1 MVNRAIHESI
11 SWTIDS
17 TQSGDGDGDSTHP
30 ANDHS
35 VEDSRTL
42 PTLHALLSPYPKT
55 IYGDGN
61 NPGVGGKESV
71 DFDTTINTTST
82 PTTATAASTTTT
94 TTTTTTTA
102 TATASIGAD
111 TPATMTDTPLTPIPR
126 PPLVYVHIYNPVRT
140 YLKQV
145 LKHKFHVS
153 FGDED
158 RDRTCV
164 LTPPV
169 PVSYHD
175 YISPFQVGGG
185 GDLLSHCRTVGL
197 EYFTFRVG
205 ESTVRWFFDDILPR
219 DVRKY
224 LLDGG
229 IVELAMAEE

>member
-30 ANDHS
+30 INDHP
-35 VEDSRTL
+35 VEDPRTL
-42 PTLHALLSPYPKT
+42 PTLHALLSPYPKS

-61 NPGVGGKESV
+61 SQGVGGQESI
-71 DFDTTINTTST
+71 DFDTHINTTSIST
-82 PTTATAASTTTT
+82 STSATKPTTTS
-94 TTTTTTTA
+94 TTTTA
-102 TATASIGAD
+102 TASASVGAD
-111 TPATMTDTPLTPIPR
+111 TPTAVPDTPLTTSPR
-126 PPLVYVHIYNPVRT
+126 SPLVYVHIYNPVRT

-185 GDLLSHCRTVGL
+185 GDLLSHCRTVGV
-197 EYFTFRVG
+197 EYFTFRVS
-205 ESTVRWFFDDILPR
+205 ESTVRWFFEELLSH

-229 IVELAMAEE
+229 IVELAMAEK